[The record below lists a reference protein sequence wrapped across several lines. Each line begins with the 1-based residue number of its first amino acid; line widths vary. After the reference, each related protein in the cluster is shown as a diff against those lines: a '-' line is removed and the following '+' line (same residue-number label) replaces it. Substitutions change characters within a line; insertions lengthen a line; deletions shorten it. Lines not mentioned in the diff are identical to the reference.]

1 MNDLK
6 NFNTNTSQ
14 YVGPSE
20 AEKILG
26 SMPSFEE
33 HVPELIKPEAW
44 TKFPD
49 ITEGVD
55 ERPDVNGVP
64 QTLWRGERVY
74 LDNIDE
80 LGKRSITTVGHEAKQ
95 NREGV
100 VFCARDKQFACA
112 YAVGTDGVTWYG
124 DELPKE
130 QIPIGVVYKIENTNN
145 CLNASPI
152 DDEPLSFGPFAG
164 KFREFIVESVPAGQ
178 YSIEEI
184 YIMDDF
190 DQPGGH
196 RRSDFRRPKEV
207 YKIRNQ
213 EELPS
218 VIAEVKRRMDELDQK
233 RHLSSE

>member
-6 NFNTNTSQ
+6 NFNTSPGKD
-14 YVGPSE
+14 VGQPE
-20 AEKILG
+20 AAKILG

-124 DELPKE
+124 NELPKE
-130 QIPIGVVYKIENTNN
+130 QIPIGVVYKIENANN
-145 CLNASPI
+145 YLNASPT

-178 YSIEEI
+178 YSIVEI

-213 EELPS
+213 EELPG
-218 VIAEVKRRMDELDQK
+218 VIAEVKRRMYELDQK

>member
-1 MNDLK
+1 MNDLE
-6 NFNTNTSQ
+6 NPNTSQ
-14 YVGPSE
+14 DVGPSE

-26 SMPSFEE
+26 PMPSFEE
-33 HVPELIKPEAW
+33 RVPESIKPEAW

-74 LDNIDE
+74 LDNIDK
-80 LGKRSITTVGHEAKQ
+80 LGERSITTVGHEAKH
-95 NREGV
+95 NRDGV

-112 YAVGTDGVTWYG
+112 YAIGTDGVTWYG

-145 CLNASPI
+145 YLNASPT

-178 YSIEEI
+178 YSIVEI

-207 YKIRNQ
+207 YKVRNQ
-213 EELPS
+213 EELPG

>member
-1 MNDLK
+1 MNGLE
-6 NFNTNTSQ
+6 NLNTGQ
-14 YVGPSE
+14 DVGQSE

-26 SMPSFEE
+26 LMPSYEE
-33 HVPELIKPEAW
+33 HVSESIKPEAW

-80 LGKRSITTVGHEAKQ
+80 LGKRSITTVGHEAKH
-95 NREGV
+95 NRDGV

-112 YAVGTDGVTWYG
+112 YAIGTDGVTWYS

-130 QIPIGVVYKIENTNN
+130 RIPIGVVYKIENTNN
-145 CLNASPI
+145 YLNASPT

-178 YSIEEI
+178 YSIVEI

-213 EELPS
+213 EELPG
-218 VIAEVKRRMDELDQK
+218 VIAEVKRRMDELDQE